1 MSSCRCAEWLPN
13 GHPVPLGEDLHLIS
27 NKIQEGL
34 KLGVRLAVE
43 PAATFVGREQR
54 WHRSGG

>member
-1 MSSCRCAEWLPN
+1 MSVLPRLRQAAWLPN

-34 KLGVRLAVE
+34 KLGVRLVVE
-43 PAATFVGREQR
+43 PDATFVRRE
-54 WHRSGG
+54 HR